1 MALSKTTI
9 EGAPSMSK
17 IATDLSSVTTVGLDI
32 AKHVFQVHA
41 VDAAGRVLAAKAVKR
56 KDLLAFFATLP
67 PCLVGLEACGT
78 SHHWGRELQA
88 LGHDVRLMPPAY
100 VKAYVRRQKND
111 AADAAAICEAVT
123 RPSMRFVKVRSIAN
137 QAVLM
142 RHKVREMLVSQ
153 RTQLLNGLR
162 GHLAELGVI
171 AAQGPNKARALG
183 EAISDGEVVPDMPD
197 IPPCVRDA
205 LAPLAR
211 QITVLDAAIAT
222 LDGEIR
228 ALAKADPV
236 AERLMTIPGIGPVI
250 ASAITATVQDPSAFS
265 GPREFAAFLGLTPRQ
280 SSSGGKERL
289 GRISKMGNGYL
300 RKLLVVGAHAV
311 LYHRAR
317 HDDPLR
323 AWAKKLIA
331 AKPFKL
337 VAVALANKLARLV
350 FALMRSGESYRR
362 EPATTA
368 A

>member
-1 MALSKTTI
+1 MAKLS
-9 EGAPSMSK
+9 P
-17 IATDLSSVTTVGLDI
+17 DLSTVTTVGLDI

-41 VDAAGRVLAAKAVKR
+41 VDAAGKVVLNRALKR
-56 KDLLAFFATLP
+56 RELLAFFEALP

-78 SHHWGRELQA
+78 SHHWGRELIR

-100 VKAYVRRQKND
+100 VKPYVRRQKND
-111 AADAAAICEAVT
+111 AADAMAICEAVT

-142 RHKVREMLVSQ
+142 RHKVREMLVMQ

-162 GHLAELGVI
+162 GHLAEVGLV
-171 AAQGPNKARALG
+171 AAQGLTNARLLAQIVTDGHELLPD
-183 EAISDGEVVPDMPD
+183 EVRLAILPLTEQ
-197 IPPCVRDA
+197 
-205 LAPLAR
+205 LAH
-211 QITVLDAAIAT
+211 LDRAIAEA
-222 LDGEIR
+222 DDAIK
-228 ALAKADPV
+228 ALAKADPT
-236 AERLMTIPGIGPVI
+236 AKRLMTIPGVGPVT
-250 ASAITATVQDPSAFS
+250 ASAITASVQDPEAFS

-280 SSSGGKERL
+280 TSSGGKERL

-311 LYHRAR
+311 LHHRAR

-323 AWAKKLIA
+323 TWAKKLIA

-337 VAVALANKLARLV
+337 VAVALANKLARMV
-350 FALMRSGESYRR
+350 FALMKSGQSYSGAR
-362 EPATTA
+362 PAA